1 MRKFAVTLMLAL
13 CAGHAAAGPVEDRR
27 AYAALLN
34 ALLGDEYNARISAQG
49 PRATVLAI
57 AFVPGSDMASML
69 QRHMATSRGHLVCR
83 EFKRDVRAAMTQVGF
98 VKFTLRTGSGPRQD
112 CSL

>member
-13 CAGHAAAGPVEDRR
+13 CAGHSAAGPAEDRR
-27 AYAALLN
+27 AYAALLD
-34 ALLGDEYNARISAQG
+34 AVLGDEYNAHISAQG
-49 PRATVLAI
+49 PSATVLAI

-69 QRHMATSRGHLVCR
+69 QRHMAASRGHLVCR
-83 EFKRDVRAAMTQVGF
+83 EFARDVRTAMRQVGF
-98 VKFTLRTGSGPRQD
+98 VKFTLRVGRGPRQD